1 MKISDLVE
9 YLEKLKEEKGDLEIE
24 TWFRGVVDDLKPDEI
39 FNYNDLDLNGEPC
52 LTMILS

>member
-24 TWFRGVVDDLKPDEI
+24 TWFRGVVDDLKPDEV
-39 FNYNDLDLNGEPC
+39 FYYNDLNGEPC
-52 LTMILS
+52 LTMNFS

>member
-24 TWFRGVVDDLKPDEI
+24 TWFRGVVDDLKPDEV

-52 LTMILS
+52 LTIILS